1 LIIGI
6 GNPSRGDDAMGPIL
20 IDWLQQQT
28 TFDCRWNYQLQIED
42 AEEIQHY
49 HTVLLID
56 AHINQQQPF
65 VLSEVQAQDDSS
77 FSTHSLTPESLAA
90 INRRY
95 FQQWPKLQLLSLQSE
110 KFELGEDLSLTAKKS
125 MAEAQVFL
133 TQFLSEF

>member
-1 LIIGI
+1 
-6 GNPSRGDDAMGPIL
+6 MGPIL
-20 IDWLQQQT
+20 VEWLQQQT

-49 HTVLLID
+49 QNILLID
-56 AHINQQQPF
+56 AHVDQQQSL

-125 MAEAQVFL
+125 IAEAQVFL